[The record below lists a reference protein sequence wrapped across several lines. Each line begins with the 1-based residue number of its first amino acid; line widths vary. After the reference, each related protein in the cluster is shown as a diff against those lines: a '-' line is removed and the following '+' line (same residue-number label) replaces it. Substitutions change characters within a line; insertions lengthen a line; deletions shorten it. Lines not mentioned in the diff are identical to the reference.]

1 VLGARLIYAASMDER
16 MDEILARLAA
26 LERRVAE
33 LGGEPPE
40 HPETPEPS
48 APERTCFFQQEE
60 QRIVDLIVG
69 LTAERVIA
77 AMDERMERDERYG
90 RHEREGGEYPRRE
103 GGRDDGRRGPPPP
116 GWGPPPPGGPPP
128 GWPRGGR

>member
-1 VLGARLIYAASMDER
+1 MLGARLIYAASMDER

-48 APERTCFFQQEE
+48 APERTCFFQQE
-60 QRIVDLIVG
+60 
-69 LTAERVIA
+69 
-77 AMDERMERDERYG
+77 
-90 RHEREGGEYPRRE
+90 
-103 GGRDDGRRGPPPP
+103 
-116 GWGPPPPGGPPP
+116 
-128 GWPRGGR
+128 